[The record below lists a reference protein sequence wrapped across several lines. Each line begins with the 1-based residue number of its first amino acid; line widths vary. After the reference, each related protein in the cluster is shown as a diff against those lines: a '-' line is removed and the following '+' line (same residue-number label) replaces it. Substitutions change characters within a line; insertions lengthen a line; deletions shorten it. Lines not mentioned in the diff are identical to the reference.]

1 MSLIAPLSL
10 LLALA
15 ADCRPGNEA
24 APMGDLDGDGV
35 AEVWTTSDGSGSQ
48 MAGTSWSLTLSQSG
62 QRISGVADV
71 AFGWMLNGAE
81 VPPPLLEPGNERI
94 RAAVEHR
101 LFSQVCDAPDPSLAW
116 LLESLS
122 GSRALRWH
130 AGLVPKRPTTHTL
143 LVRDRR
149 LSRAI
154 APRRRGVEGRVRSGS
169 AGRGTRP
176 GSTRIAPESKGAIW
190 VTYLGDT
197 HLRSGI
203 VGDLDAPR
211 TLIERPGRELLAT
224 HHGLILVDTKA
235 QRHAWVWVTR
245 SNFKLRFRSICP
257 AARVVARDT
266 VEVAVD
272 PHSPYDEGDF
282 RPVLRV
288 ELSTGRTKT
297 ATRRKDES
305 WTGCQAESAEP
316 AMPAASP

>member
-1 MSLIAPLSL
+1 MGMIASLSL

-15 ADCRPGNEA
+15 ADCRPGDEA

-35 AEVWTTSDGSGSQ
+35 AEVWTTSRGSGSQ
-48 MAGTSWSLTLSQSG
+48 MAGASWSLTLSGSG
-62 QRISGVADV
+62 QRISGEADV
-71 AFGWMLNGAE
+71 SFGSMLNAAE
-81 VPPPLLEPGNERI
+81 VPPPLLEHGNEHV

-101 LFSQVCDAPDPSLAW
+101 LFSQVCDEPDPSLAW

-122 GSRALRWH
+122 GSRTLRWH
-130 AGLVPKRPTTHTL
+130 AGLVPKPPSTHTL

-149 LSRAI
+149 LTRVI

-176 GSTRIAPESKGAIW
+176 GSTRIAPEAKGAIW
-190 VTYLGDT
+190 ATYLGGT

-211 TLIERPGRELLAT
+211 TLFERAGRRLLAT
-224 HHGLILVDTKA
+224 HHGLIVVDTKA

-245 SNFKLRFRSICP
+245 NNWKLRFRSICP
-257 AARVVARDT
+257 AARVVGRDT

-272 PHSPYDEGDF
+272 PHTPYDEREV
-282 RPVLRV
+282 RPVLIV
-288 ELSTGRTKT
+288 ELSTGRTT
-297 ATRRKDES
+297 TSTRRKGES
-305 WTGCQAESAEP
+305 WTGCQTETGTTVP
-316 AMPAASP
+316 AR